1 MCYETNKYNSILALY
16 ISIKFHGNNFFHPTH
31 INTSI
36 PSIMFR
42 YLCIHTDMN
51 VLYVGQ
57 MYKLLGEALADILA
71 NGHLNM
77 PLIIKVYKESFLS

>member
-1 MCYETNKYNSILALY
+1 MKQINIIASLLY
-16 ISIKFHGNNFFHPTH
+16 VKFHGNNFFHPIH